1 MDEDGDGSA
10 GLAIGK
16 GTPANIVKTRNS
28 GGEALL
34 SLKSSAIHLHSTAK
48 ILDTKHLINY
58 SAKTADFFCNSK
70 LEEKKFH
77 SWGITF
83 NLDRTIN
90 KKAHSGFINVYSEVL
105 HTIGKNQLSGSWT
118 EYISNFYQSLNFSI
132 I

>member
-28 GGEALL
+28 EWGGGEALL

-58 SAKTADFFCNSK
+58 SAKTADFF
-70 LEEKKFH
+70 L
-77 SWGITF
+77 
-83 NLDRTIN
+83 
-90 KKAHSGFINVYSEVL
+90 
-105 HTIGKNQLSGSWT
+105 
-118 EYISNFYQSLNFSI
+118 
-132 I
+132 